1 MLMGLKENQ
10 EKMSKSDPDSAI
22 FMEDT
27 AASVVCVLGCTC
39 VCACVCLDVCLGVLC
54 LDVWGARSCIST
66 HVCPEERQ
74 RGVGN
79 VHHKVYHKCCAY
91 GPLHW
96 EQVQGEGREP
106 FSWISFHELH
116 RISEY
121 PFEQDRVGKGKFFYS
136 CHVGLIP

>member
-27 AASVVCVLGCTC
+27 AVSVVRVLGCAC

-66 HVCPEERQ
+66 HVCPEEQQ
-74 RGVGN
+74 RGVRN
-79 VHHKVYHKCCAY
+79 VHDKVYHKCCAY
-91 GPLHW
+91 SPLHW
-96 EQVQGEGREP
+96 ERRERT
-106 FSWISFHELH
+106 FLSWISFHES
-116 RISEY
+116 SEY
-121 PFEQDRVGKGKFFYS
+121 PFEQDRVGKGKLLYS
-136 CHVGLIP
+136 